1 MSIPSPESGSVA
13 LVTGASS
20 GIGRELARLLAARGH
35 DLVLTARRRDRLE
48 ALAEELRSSHARRVE
63 VISCDLSELEHR
75 DALGGELV
83 ALGLTVDV
91 LALSAGFGTGGEFVT
106 QDAERV
112 RLMVRT
118 NFEGVVSLAG
128 MFAPGMVKRGRGAI
142 LIVSS
147 VAGNQ
152 PIARFGV
159 YAATK
164 AAVTSFA
171 ETLHEELRSSG
182 VSVTVLCPGAVATEF
197 ADIAAM
203 GATTTRLP
211 GVLMATAEDTARAGL
226 EALDRGR
233 RHVVPGR
240 ATQLLHFAGGH
251 VPRGL
256 WLRACG
262 KLMV

>member
-1 MSIPSPESGSVA
+1 MISCDVSEPE
-13 LVTGASS
+13 
-20 GIGRELARLLAARGH
+20 
-35 DLVLTARRRDRLE
+35 RRE
-48 ALAEELRSSHARRVE
+48 ALATELAS
-63 VISCDLSELEHR
+63 
-75 DALGGELV
+75 LGV
-83 ALGLTVDV
+83 TVDV
-91 LALSAGFGTGGEFVT
+91 LVLCAGFGTGGEFVT

-118 NFEGVVSLAG
+118 NFEGVVSLTG
-128 MFAPGMVKRGRGAI
+128 MVAPGMLSRRRGAI

-152 PIARFGV
+152 PVVRMGV

-164 AAVTSFA
+164 AAVTSFG

-182 VSVTVLCPGAVATEF
+182 IVVTVLCPGAVATEF
-197 ADIAAM
+197 ADVAAM
-203 GATTTRLP
+203 EDSTRRLP
-211 GVLMATAEDTARAGL
+211 GVLVATAEETARAGL

-240 ATQLLHFAGGH
+240 ATQILHFAGGH

-256 WLRACG
+256 WLRASG
-262 KLMV
+262 KLTA

>member
-1 MSIPSPESGSVA
+1 
-13 LVTGASS
+13 
-20 GIGRELARLLAARGH
+20 
-35 DLVLTARRRDRLE
+35 VLTARRRDRLE
-48 ALAEELRSSHARRVE
+48 GLAEELRSAHGRRVE
-63 VISCDLSELEHR
+63 VISCDVSEPER
-75 DALGGELV
+75 REALATEL
-83 ALGLTVDV
+83 ASLGVTVDV
-91 LALSAGFGTGGEFVT
+91 LVLCAGFGTGGEFVT

-118 NFEGVVSLAG
+118 NFEGVVSLTG
-128 MFAPGMVKRGRGAI
+128 MVAPGMLSRRRGAI

-152 PIARFGV
+152 PVVRMGV

-164 AAVTSFA
+164 AAVTSFG

-182 VSVTVLCPGAVATEF
+182 IVVTVLCPGAVATEF
-197 ADIAAM
+197 ADVAAM
-203 GATTTRLP
+203 EDSTRRLP
-211 GVLMATAEDTARAGL
+211 GVLVATAEETARAGL

-240 ATQLLHFAGGH
+240 ATQILHFAGGH

-256 WLRACG
+256 WLRASG
-262 KLMV
+262 KLTA